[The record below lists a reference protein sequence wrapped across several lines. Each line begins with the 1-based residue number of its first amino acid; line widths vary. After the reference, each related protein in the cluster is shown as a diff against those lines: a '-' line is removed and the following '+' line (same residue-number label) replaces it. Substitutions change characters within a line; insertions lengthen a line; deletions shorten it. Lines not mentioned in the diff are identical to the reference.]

1 MKVRSQIILLF
12 SFVIVFPSSLF
23 AGVMNCEQLRDRAKN
38 DEINNAISQCQAGDS
53 LKAAAREADEF
64 QGALV
69 PIENCEAQIA
79 VSDAELQGVCTDL
92 QGQVCNQDNKYAKA
106 GTGIWLTDQCEI
118 TILEDSQTTPAL
130 VDEVCKIENEAKRGQ
145 ETKVSYNNERISR
158 VNGVFSKLKSGYLD
172 HITNNKNLS
181 LVQKNFLKQRIED
194 LKIDLPVPPL
204 DSSLN
209 KQTGEQM
216 DWCTSFQPGDAPATN
231 ALFYNRMNNSFSF
244 CIGFMINLE
253 HMSEYDLMAAV
264 AHEIGH
270 ALDPCMMEELGRE
283 DIKESTMPVMSCLE
297 KKGVRLEN
305 DIEGVKAYAEWRNP
319 SEGVHNFVQDHQHS
333 HCAYGDFDPHY
344 NRANL
349 AEYKANGT
357 HESQS
362 GEAYA
367 DFVAG
372 EVMAG
377 VIKDDQPARKINQV
391 KSIAAANAR
400 LHGVCMTQNTP
411 DPHPVGGIRSNGL
424 FMGSE
429 LFRDA
434 VGCQKIPPKDGIVC
448 SSQ

>member
-1 MKVRSQIILLF
+1 MRSVRLKMKLNEVRKRK
-12 SFVIVFPSSLF
+12 SL
-23 AGVMNCEQLRDRAKN
+23 N
-38 DEINNAISQCQAGDS
+38 
-53 LKAAAREADEF
+53 
-64 QGALV
+64 
-69 PIENCEAQIA
+69 
-79 VSDAELQGVCTDL
+79 
-92 QGQVCNQDNKYAKA
+92 
-106 GTGIWLTDQCEI
+106 
-118 TILEDSQTTPAL
+118 
-130 VDEVCKIENEAKRGQ
+130 
-145 ETKVSYNNERISR
+145 NNERITR

-181 LVQKNFLKQRIED
+181 LIQKNFLKQRIED
-194 LKIDLPVPPL
+194 PKIDLPVPPL

-216 DWCTSFQPGDAPATN
+216 DWCTSFQPGNAPATN

-305 DIEGVKAYAEWRNP
+305 DIEGVKAYA
-319 SEGVHNFVQDHQHS
+319 
-333 HCAYGDFDPHY
+333 
-344 NRANL
+344 
-349 AEYKANGT
+349 
-357 HESQS
+357 
-362 GEAYA
+362 